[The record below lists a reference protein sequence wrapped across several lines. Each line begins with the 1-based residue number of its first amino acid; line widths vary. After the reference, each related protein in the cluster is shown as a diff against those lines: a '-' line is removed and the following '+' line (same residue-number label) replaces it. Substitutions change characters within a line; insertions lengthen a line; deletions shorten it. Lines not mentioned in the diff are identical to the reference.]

1 MSLLYNSKGEVLL
14 ELPTS
19 PRAREA
25 ARFRLALALVVAS
38 STESPPA
45 ATALPPSLSVVTT
58 PSALPTAIAERS
70 AKVGASLAL
79 YRGRALSNTRSG
91 AVDTAPL
98 ERELERVFGSTLG
111 VVGIEI
117 DSSVADVEA
126 VCNAVARCGA
136 NEDDGAAP
144 LLDAFAARLVT
155 LASRGRSFEP
165 QSTAA
170 AQRAA
175 AMLCRLAPHSPT
187 YELHVLHLLGRAVHD
202 TAQAIA
208 TAEART
214 HARLVAAC
222 SAASSPPKPRLV
234 ETLLR
239 GGTSAQ
245 HPLGQLSISMLLDS
259 SYLLLET
266 FERIACAP
274 SSPRP
279 AEQQAPLS
287 TPSSSPQLPPP
298 PPPQPPQQQP
308 QPPKRRRLGHVHGGR
323 ARTTIATLVQ
333 LERVRIA
340 ASIALGFAGAFDSEM
355 VCRFSSQIYRRLIA
369 ILERAEMSAA
379 AGSGSTA
386 QSRVMVASAEL
397 GVGASM

>member
-1 MSLLYNSKGEVLL
+1 
-14 ELPTS
+14 
-19 PRAREA
+19 
-25 ARFRLALALVVAS
+25 
-38 STESPPA
+38 
-45 ATALPPSLSVVTT
+45 
-58 PSALPTAIAERS
+58 
-70 AKVGASLAL
+70 VGASLAL
-79 YRGRALSNTRSG
+79 YRGRALSNTRGG

-245 HPLGQLSISMLLDS
+245 HPLGQLSISMLLDN

-287 TPSSSPQLPPP
+287 TPSSSPQPPP
-298 PPPQPPQQQP
+298 PPP
-308 QPPKRRRLGHVHGGR
+308 QPPKRRRLGHVHGKR
-323 ARTTIATLVQ
+323 AGTTIATLVQ

-379 AGSGSTA
+379 AGSGSA
-386 QSRVMVASAEL
+386 ALSRVMVASAEL

>member
-1 MSLLYNSKGEVLL
+1 MALLYNSKGEILL

-19 PRAREA
+19 PRSRKR

-79 YRGRALSNTRSG
+79 YRGRALSNTRGG

-245 HPLGQLSISMLLDS
+245 HPLGQLSISMLLDNS
-259 SYLLLET
+259 CLLLET

-287 TPSSSPQLPPP
+287 TPSSSPQPPP
-298 PPPQPPQQQP
+298 PPP
-308 QPPKRRRLGHVHGGR
+308 QPPKRRRLGHVHGKR
-323 ARTTIATLVQ
+323 AGTTIATLVQ

>member
-1 MSLLYNSKGEVLL
+1 MALLYNSKGEILL

-19 PRAREA
+19 PRSRKR

-79 YRGRALSNTRSG
+79 YRGRALSNTRGG

-245 HPLGQLSISMLLDS
+245 HPLGQLSISMLLDNS
-259 SYLLLET
+259 CLLLET

-287 TPSSSPQLPPP
+287 TPSSSPQPPP
-298 PPPQPPQQQP
+298 PPP
-308 QPPKRRRLGHVHGGR
+308 QPPKRRRLGHVHGKR
-323 ARTTIATLVQ
+323 AGTTIATLVQ

-379 AGSGSTA
+379 AGSGSA
-386 QSRVMVASAEL
+386 ALSRVMVASAEL

>member
-1 MSLLYNSKGEVLL
+1 MALLYNSKGEILL

-19 PRAREA
+19 PRSRKR

-79 YRGRALSNTRSG
+79 YRGRALSNTRGG

-222 SAASSPPKPRLV
+222 SAASSLPKPRLV

-245 HPLGQLSISMLLDS
+245 HPLGQLSISMLLDN

-287 TPSSSPQLPPP
+287 TPSSSPQPPP
-298 PPPQPPQQQP
+298 PPP
-308 QPPKRRRLGHVHGGR
+308 QPPKRRRLGHVHGKR
-323 ARTTIATLVQ
+323 AGTTIATLVQ

>member
-1 MSLLYNSKGEVLL
+1 MSLLYNSKGEILL

-19 PRAREA
+19 PRSRKR

-79 YRGRALSNTRSG
+79 YRGRALSNTRGG

-245 HPLGQLSISMLLDS
+245 HPLGQLSISMLLDN

-287 TPSSSPQLPPP
+287 TPSSSPQPPP
-298 PPPQPPQQQP
+298 PPP
-308 QPPKRRRLGHVHGGR
+308 QPPKRRRLGHVHGKR
-323 ARTTIATLVQ
+323 AGTTIATLVQ

-379 AGSGSTA
+379 AGSGSA
-386 QSRVMVASAEL
+386 ALSRVMVASAEL

>member
-1 MSLLYNSKGEVLL
+1 MALLYNSKGEILL

-19 PRAREA
+19 PRSRKR

-79 YRGRALSNTRSG
+79 YRGRALSNTRGG

-245 HPLGQLSISMLLDS
+245 HPLGQLSISMLLDN

-287 TPSSSPQLPPP
+287 TPSSSPQPPP
-298 PPPQPPQQQP
+298 PP
-308 QPPKRRRLGHVHGGR
+308 QPPKRRRLGHVHGKR
-323 ARTTIATLVQ
+323 AGTTIATLVQ

-379 AGSGSTA
+379 AGSGSA
-386 QSRVMVASAEL
+386 ALSRVMVASAEL

>member
-1 MSLLYNSKGEVLL
+1 MALLYNSKGEILL

-19 PRAREA
+19 PRSRKR

-79 YRGRALSNTRSG
+79 YRGRALSNTRGG

-245 HPLGQLSISMLLDS
+245 HPLGQLSISMLLDN

-287 TPSSSPQLPPP
+287 TPSSSPQPPP
-298 PPPQPPQQQP
+298 PPP
-308 QPPKRRRLGHVHGGR
+308 QPPKRRRLGHVHGKR
-323 ARTTIATLVQ
+323 AGTTIATLVQ

-379 AGSGSTA
+379 AGSGSA
-386 QSRVMVASAEL
+386 ALSRVMVASAEL

>member
-1 MSLLYNSKGEVLL
+1 MALLYNSKGEILL

-19 PRAREA
+19 PRSRKR

-79 YRGRALSNTRSG
+79 YRGRALSNTRGG

-245 HPLGQLSISMLLDS
+245 HPLGQLSISMLLDN

-287 TPSSSPQLPPP
+287 TPSSSPQPPP
-298 PPPQPPQQQP
+298 PPP
-308 QPPKRRRLGHVHGGR
+308 QPPKRRRLGHVHGKR
-323 ARTTIATLVQ
+323 AGTTIATLVQ